1 MAELLI
7 PSGSKRITQLDTV
20 TTLSGSTAIPVVM
33 GGIASKISHEDFL
46 SNHIFNKTLVS
57 GSSQIDL
64 TQTTNYI
71 SGIKDRLNI
80 ETVVSS
86 SQQVKTLLP
95 DGSVS
100 GSSQISFDGIVDKP
114 TLVSSSQQIQ
124 YGDITNIPI
133 TYYGQ
138 ISKTTSSTINIGTA
152 GVYQSTG
159 LTGSLDVEAF
169 GIGVGNTDKFAIKNV
184 SGETILVKVYG
195 SSDIAAGNNKVLGI
209 KLALNGVPIDN
220 TECNA
225 PTGTGTSFA
234 KLVTNWMIR
243 MAPNDE
249 VALFVTNFT
258 NSGNVTFQRGRLV
271 ASTV

>member
-33 GGIASKISHEDFL
+33 GGITSKISHEDFL
-46 SNHIFNKTLVS
+46 SNHIFNKTL
-57 GSSQIDL
+57 
-64 TQTTNYI
+64 
-71 SGIKDRLNI
+71 
-80 ETVVSS
+80 
-86 SQQVKTLLP
+86 
-95 DGSVS
+95 VS

-124 YGDITNIPI
+124 YGDISNIPI

-169 GIGVGNTDKFAIKNV
+169 GIGVGTTDKFAIKNV

-209 KLALNGVPIDN
+209 KLALNGVPIDS

-225 PTGTGTSFA
+225 PTGLGTSFA

>member
-1 MAELLI
+1 MAEFLI
-7 PSGSKRITQLDTV
+7 PSGSKRITQLDAV

-57 GSSQIDL
+57 GSSQI
-64 TQTTNYI
+64 
-71 SGIKDRLNI
+71 
-80 ETVVSS
+80 
-86 SQQVKTLLP
+86 
-95 DGSVS
+95 
-100 GSSQISFDGIVDKP
+100 
-114 TLVSSSQQIQ
+114 Q
-124 YGDITNIPI
+124 YGDISNIPI

-138 ISKTTSSTINIGTA
+138 ISKITSSTINIGTA

-169 GIGVGNTDKFAIKNV
+169 GIGIGTTDKFAIKNV
-184 SGETILVKVYG
+184 SGQTILVKVYG
-195 SSDIAAGNNKVLGI
+195 SADISAGNNKVLGI
-209 KLALNGVPIDN
+209 KLALNGVPIDV

-225 PTGTGTSFA
+225 PTGTGTTFA

-243 MAPNDE
+243 MTPNDE

>member
-7 PSGSKRITQLDTV
+7 PSGSKRISQLDVV
-20 TTLSGSTAIPVVM
+20 TTLSGSTAIPVVID
-33 GGIASKISHEDFL
+33 GTTNKISHEDFL

-57 GSSQIDL
+57 GSSQ
-64 TQTTNYI
+64 
-71 SGIKDRLNI
+71 
-80 ETVVSS
+80 V
-86 SQQVKTLLP
+86 
-95 DGSVS
+95 
-100 GSSQISFDGIVDKP
+100 SFDGIVDKP
-114 TLVSSSQQIQ
+114 TLVSGSSQIE
-124 YGDITNIPI
+124 YTDISNIPI

-169 GIGVGNTDKFAIKNV
+169 GIGVGTTDKFAIKNV

-195 SSDIAAGNNKVLGI
+195 STDIAAGNNTVLGI
-209 KLALNGVPIDN
+209 KLTLNGTPIDN
-220 TECNA
+220 TECQA
-225 PTGTGTSFA
+225 PTGVGTTFA
-234 KLVTNWMIR
+234 KLITNWMIR
-243 MAPNDE
+243 MTPNDE